1 MQKGRISTQI
11 QQSKTVFNKETCI
24 RIMMY
29 HLARVLSKPSR
40 FLPHSDRS
48 GWDVVAI
55 RVKLT
60 RSEKA
65 STQFAPGGRYAMVPD
80 ASYLHK
86 RVCTIPLPAAGLCK
100 ISDCE
105 EGACGPEA
113 VESVTA
119 CGL

>member
-1 MQKGRISTQI
+1 VQKGRISTQI
-11 QQSKTVFNKETCI
+11 QQSKTVFNKETCV

-60 RSEKA
+60 GQKRRPRCPLQAEGTPGCRTLRICISAYARFHSLRQA
-65 STQFAPGGRYAMVPD
+65 SARLRIARKVRADLG
-80 ASYLHK
+80 
-86 RVCTIPLPAAGLCK
+86 
-100 ISDCE
+100 
-105 EGACGPEA
+105 
-113 VESVTA
+113 SVIY
-119 CGL
+119 